1 MRTSVQG
8 WCYHSFE
15 RWATYQGWNV
25 LDKQN
30 VEKLKMQKRIECAK
44 VWSFF
49 LAAIATLY
57 LHRYLSDWFMIIN
70 LSHRPMSRRYLTFL
84 TKTLESWEQIS
95 SHFRISNDPPLPDF
109 PHETSQVLRTL
120 GHIVT
125 KVIIVMIII
134 RDKMVIMVKRVIMVK
149 IKIVVK
155 DRQIYSSKQLSSTSP
170 TSLIREALKKQIVF
184 FIYE

>member
-109 PHETSQVLRTL
+109 PHETSQVLRTNEQPFQDFHTFFFSSAHIAALLSL
-120 GHIVT
+120 GHCHQGHHT
-125 KVIIVMIII
+125 GW
-134 RDKMVIMVKRVIMVK
+134 
-149 IKIVVK
+149 
-155 DRQIYSSKQLSSTSP
+155 
-170 TSLIREALKKQIVF
+170 F
-184 FIYE
+184 F